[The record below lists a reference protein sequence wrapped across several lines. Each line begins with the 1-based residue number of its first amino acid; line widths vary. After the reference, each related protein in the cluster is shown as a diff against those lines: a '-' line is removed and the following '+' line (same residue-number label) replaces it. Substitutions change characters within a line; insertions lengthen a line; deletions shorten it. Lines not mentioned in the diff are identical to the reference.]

1 MEAATVAGEV
11 FLQGASDGKDRGK
24 ESKAPS
30 FQWGEKR
37 PPSPPPGL
45 RHSPPSNMGIWC
57 PAGTPPSLRNAS
69 WSCSWSSSMSGSPP
83 KKGDGGPPPLAGLM
97 SSSPR
102 PTISSLA
109 PLLMLLFLENTGGG
123 AHEEGEDTESGEGAV
138 PQRPEFC
145 RESMKGERPS
155 SFLALAMTVWSSASG
170 PKARRIISFS
180 PWSWMRRKPMILAAW
195 SGSSAWI
202 RENTTLVASWVSL

>member
-1 MEAATVAGEV
+1 
-11 FLQGASDGKDRGK
+11 
-24 ESKAPS
+24 
-30 FQWGEKR
+30 
-37 PPSPPPGL
+37 
-45 RHSPPSNMGIWC
+45 MGIWC

-102 PTISSLA
+102 PTISSPA

-145 RESMKGERPS
+145 RESMKGEWAAAAAAATEVGVPGPDAGRRPS

-202 RENTTLVASWVSL
+202 RENTTLVAS